1 MKHSA
6 SDSTNLKSWTFLH
19 LSIVL
24 FSFTAILG
32 KLIQLPGLHIVWY
45 RLLITCI
52 SLFAFPGL
60 VAKMRKVPRKD
71 WVKIGGIGIVVIV
84 HWVGFYEAI
93 KYSNA
98 SITVSCLATMALF
111 TAFLEPLYFKRP
123 IKLSEVIVGLVVI
136 GGFLLMFGFVGDQFG
151 LGMIIALVSAFLGAL
166 FVILNKSIVN
176 KYDVFAITQI
186 QFITGWLFISLIA
199 PLYLQVFPGE
209 SMYPSRTDWLYLIVL
224 ALLCTTLAYSLHLLA
239 LRDVSAFSVNLAF
252 NLEPIYA
259 ILMAFVLLR
268 EDKEMDSRFYIGA
281 AIIFLAIMGNS
292 LWMRFRKRLNSP
304 RSTIQGPQPK
314 QAP

>member
-1 MKHSA
+1 MKQTPSESSH
-6 SDSTNLKSWTFLH
+6 LKSWAILH
-19 LSIVL
+19 FSIFL

-45 RLLITCI
+45 RLLLTCI
-52 SLFAFPGL
+52 SLFVFPGL
-60 VAKMRKVPRKD
+60 VAKMRQIPRKD

-136 GGFLLMFGFVGDQFG
+136 GGFLLMFGFVGDQYG

-166 FVILNKSIVN
+166 FVILNKSIVS
-176 KYDVFAITQI
+176 KYDVFALTQI
-186 QFITGWLFISLIA
+186 QFISGWLFISLLA
-199 PLYLQVFPGE
+199 PLYLQIFPGE
-209 SMYPSRTDWLYLIVL
+209 ALYPSTTDWIYLIIL

-268 EDKEMDSRFYIGA
+268 EDQEMDSRFYIGA
-281 AIIFLAIMGNS
+281 AVIFLAIIGNS
-292 LWMRFRKRLNSP
+292 LWTKFRKRLNSP
-304 RSTIQGPQPK
+304 RSKIHGPQPK